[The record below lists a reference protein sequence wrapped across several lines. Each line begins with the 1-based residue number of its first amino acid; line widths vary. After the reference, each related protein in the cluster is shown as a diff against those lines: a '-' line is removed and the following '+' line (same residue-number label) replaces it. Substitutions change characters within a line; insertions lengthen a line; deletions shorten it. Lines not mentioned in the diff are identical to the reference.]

1 MRHGAKA
8 NKRLLVTLG
17 ILAVITH
24 AASLFTHLMTPAG
37 LELDFFSAAS
47 LIAVAVI
54 AVVAVGGGVL
64 GSRGVGHVRHN
75 TRRLGAAR

>member
-1 MRHGAKA
+1 MPVLGEGGGQRRQQVGLPADGLIRHRQHRRPPQIRVDGS
-8 NKRLLVTLG
+8 
-17 ILAVITH
+17 AV
-24 AASLFTHLMTPAG
+24 AVCA
-37 LELDFFSAAS
+37 
-47 LIAVAVI
+47 AVAVI